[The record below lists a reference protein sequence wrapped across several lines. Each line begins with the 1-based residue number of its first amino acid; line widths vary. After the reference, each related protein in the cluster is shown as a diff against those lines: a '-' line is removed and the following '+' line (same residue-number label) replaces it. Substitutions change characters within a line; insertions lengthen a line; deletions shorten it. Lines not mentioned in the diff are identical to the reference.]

1 VKTTSLLSLLLLLG
15 SITAS
20 AEPEVIDKSVAEAA
34 SETPSAETKEE
45 APAKI
50 AEPKPSILTFADKS
64 RITGFPRSID
74 AARKQVTLASPSLSG
89 ETQLKT
95 NKLLEMTL
103 NGKPE
108 DFESDHY
115 ALATIEKHF
124 KDPHMDTIRGRLVNL
139 DDETIT
145 LETWYAGRIVL
156 KRSMVRSLDIFNKSP
171 SFYTGPDGPEGWVSA
186 GGEISEFWTFKNRSM
201 ISKARSGIARQ
212 VDITDKAK
220 ITFTVNW
227 RASPYFRLIFFSDD
241 GSDDFPSI
249 GYSLNIQRTY
259 LSLYRNSE
267 NARNNDIISES
278 IRNLMNAETAEFT
291 IYLDRSKEGTNAV
304 YIDDKEIGTWTGVD
318 DTIFK
323 GKWIHFVPQN
333 TSPTKF
339 SNITIARWDGLLPIK
354 TDAKEDDKESGPQ
367 PQKLEG
373 QEIRLANG
381 DIVIGS
387 VNTINKGMAILS
399 TSFGDVGIPINRM
412 RSVALSDNVDEP
424 KMETGDVRA
433 WFHEGGYVTL
443 KLKSLNEKMVQGYS
457 QVWGD
462 AEFNLNA
469 FSRIEFNIWRPE
481 LEASRHDSSSDW

>member
-1 VKTTSLLSLLLLLG
+1 MKTTSLLSILLLLSG
-15 SITAS
+15 ITAS
-20 AEPEVIDKSVAEAA
+20 AEPEAVAKPVAEAG

-45 APAKI
+45 APAKV

-64 RITGFPRSID
+64 RITGFPKSID
-74 AARKQVTLASPSLSG
+74 AAKKQVTLDSPSLSG
-89 ETQLKT
+89 DTQLKT

-139 DDETIT
+139 DDKTIT
-145 LETWYAGRIVL
+145 LDTWYAGRLVL

-171 SFYTGPDGPEGWVSA
+171 SFYSGPDGPEGWVSA
-186 GGEISEFWTFKNRSM
+186 GGDINKNWTFKNRSM
-201 ISKARSGIARQ
+201 ISKTKSGIARQ
-212 VDITDKAK
+212 VGIPDKAK
-220 ITFTVNW
+220 ISFTANW
-227 RASPYFRLIFFSDD
+227 RGNPYFRILFFSEDGKDD
-241 GSDDFPSI
+241 YPSI

-259 LSLYRNSE
+259 LSLYRNSAK
-267 NARNNDIISES
+267 ARNNDIISES

-291 IYLDRSKEGTNAV
+291 IYLDRSKDGINAI

-318 DTIFK
+318 DTTFK

-333 TSPTKF
+333 ENPTKF
-339 SNITIARWDGLLPIK
+339 SNITIAQWDGNLPIE
-354 TDAKEDDKESGPQ
+354 TTAKEDDTEKGPQ
-367 PQKLEG
+367 PEELEG

-381 DIVIGS
+381 DVVIGS
-387 VNTINKGMAILS
+387 VNTIDKGMAVLS

-443 KLKSLNEKMVQGYS
+443 KLKSLNEKTVKGYS

-462 AEFNLNA
+462 AEFDLNA
-469 FSRIEFNIWRPE
+469 FSRIEFNIWIPE
-481 LEASRHDSSSDW
+481 LEASRYDSSSDW